1 MGAEDEGVAL
11 VGTETPGAS
20 GWAPATVG
28 PPALRGCRLLQF
40 PSFGPS
46 PSLASPS
53 ALGKQVDCVQN

>member
-46 PSLASPS
+46 PSLALPQ
-53 ALGKQVDCVQN
+53 L